1 MHLIVLFKPFDDT
14 FVGLWNQSINGCT
27 TEWVINLQKQLSDAL
42 PLYLES
48 TETQAVDLR
57 TSQKWLRIM
66 VWQLSISH
74 RLLSSTAHDESMTFQ
89 YPIELSREL
98 LTEVGQFSQ
107 ESMEAHGIGLVSCK
121 HWRTKFY
128 QFKHADWQIGQK
140 DF

>member
-27 TEWVINLQKQLSDAL
+27 TEWVVNLQNQLSEAL
-42 PLYLES
+42 PQYLQS

-57 TSQKWLRIM
+57 TSQKWLRVM

-74 RLLSSTAHDESMTFQ
+74 RLLSSNATDKSMTFH

-98 LTEVGQFSQ
+98 LADVGQFSH
-107 ESMEAHGIGLVSCK
+107 ESMEAHGVGLVSEALISLY
-121 HWRTKFY
+121 F
-128 QFKHADWQIGQK
+128 D
-140 DF
+140 D